1 MSTTDSRIDAYI
13 EKAAPFA
20 QPILNHI
27 RDLIHEHC
35 PGIQENIKW
44 GFPHFDYKGKSH
56 FSLAAFKQHCAFGFW
71 LAGSMKDPKG
81 ILQLEEKS
89 AMGSLG
95 KITTLKDLPPDKVFA
110 AYLKDSIRLA
120 DEGVKVSRAPQKK
133 AVAPPLE
140 TPEDFRKALSE
151 NKKAQ
156 AIFEQFAPS
165 HRKEY
170 LEWILEAKREETR
183 AKRIAQAL
191 EWMAEGKP
199 RHWKYHG

>member
-1 MSTTDSRIDAYI
+1 MPTTDPRIDAYI

-27 RDLIHEHC
+27 RALIHEHC
-35 PGIQENIKW
+35 PDIQENIKW

-56 FSLAAFKQHCAFGFW
+56 FSLASFKQHCAFGFW
-71 LAGSMKDPKG
+71 LAGAMKDPKG

-95 KITTLKDLPPDKVFA
+95 KITALKDLPSDKIFA
-110 AYLKDSIRLA
+110 TYLKESIRLA
-120 DEGVKVSRAPQKK
+120 DEGIKAPKAPKK
-133 AVAPPLE
+133 AEALPMEV
-140 TPEDFRKALSE
+140 PEAFRKALAK

-156 AIFEQFAPS
+156 AVFEQFAPS

-170 LEWILEAKREETR
+170 LEWISEAKREETR
-183 AKRIAQAL
+183 TKRIEQAIA
-191 EWMAEGKP
+191 WMAEGKP
-199 RHWKYHG
+199 RHWKYQ

>member
-1 MSTTDSRIDAYI
+1 MSTTDPRIDAYI

-27 RDLIHEHC
+27 RALIHEHC
-35 PGIQENIKW
+35 PDIQENIKW

-56 FSLAAFKQHCAFGFW
+56 FSLASFKQHCAFGFW
-71 LAGSMKDPKG
+71 LAGAMKDPKG

-95 KITTLKDLPPDKVFA
+95 KITALKDLPSDKIFA
-110 AYLKDSIRLA
+110 TYLKESIRLA
-120 DEGVKVSRAPQKK
+120 DEGIKVPKAPKK
-133 AVAPPLE
+133 AEAPPME
-140 TPEDFRKALSE
+140 VPEAFRKALAK

-156 AIFEQFAPS
+156 AVFEQFAPS

-170 LEWILEAKREETR
+170 LEWISEAKREETR
-183 AKRIAQAL
+183 TKRIEQAIA
-191 EWMAEGKP
+191 WMAEGKP
-199 RHWKYHG
+199 RHWKYQ

>member
-1 MSTTDSRIDAYI
+1 MSAYDPRVDAYI

-20 QPILNHI
+20 QPLLTHI
-27 RDLIHEHC
+27 RSLIHEHC

-44 GFPHFDYKGKSH
+44 GFPHFDYKKKSH
-56 FSLAAFKQHCAFGFW
+56 FSMAAFKQHCAFGFW
-71 LAGSMKDPKG
+71 LAASMTNPKG

-95 KITTLKDLPPDKVFA
+95 KLTSLKDLPPDKVFA
-110 AYLKDSIRLA
+110 TYLKESIRLA
-120 DEGVKVSRAPQKK
+120 DEGVKAPRVPKK
-133 AVAPPLE
+133 ATAPPLE
-140 TPEDFRKALSE
+140 VPEDMRKALAA

-156 AIFEQFAPS
+156 AVFEQFAPS

-183 AKRIAQAL
+183 AKRIAQAI
-191 EWMAEGKP
+191 EWMAEGRS
-199 RHWKYHG
+199 RHWKYQG